1 MQFTSTRNSNLKVSF
16 SQAVRDC
23 IPDDGGVFVPSSI
36 EDMRRWIYYIDETTS
51 FASIAG
57 SLTSA
62 LMHEEFSPIICETIA
77 TAAFPVEPVVKQL
90 GGSLFMTEMYH
101 GFTGCHRDYGV
112 SYLVSY
118 LETTLQLKGG
128 KAVFLDFTH
137 GGLGALLSKIL
148 KGKKNIKA
156 VLVYQKGTVRGL
168 DEESLVWNGGN
179 IYPVEMEES
188 EAEIKAA
195 ISEVFADREF
205 VQTNG
210 LTVANTTNVCRLL
223 GQIFFF
229 PYSFAQVKKKF
240 NGEFYYAM
248 GAGNYG
254 SLMAGLYSWRFALPV
269 NGFYVPSTTALAR
282 SANGSPVVLDSLVD
296 LKVRGE
302 TNPAV
307 PANLERLESFFGKN
321 EMMMRNF
328 IYPCDV
334 SEEQRDAAAKELYMK
349 YGIFA
354 DKETASAYAVVKDNC
369 SEVFDEDGAFILTAY
384 NHPSLSSD
392 YCRHVIGEAPEMPDE
407 IKASFVPVQ
416 LGRPVIASVEELKKI
431 AGSLFN
437 AANPS

>member
-179 IYPVEMEES
+179 IYPVEMEGS

-195 ISEVFADREF
+195 IYEVFADREF

-354 DKETASAYAVVKDNC
+354 DKETASAYAVVKENC

-416 LGRPVIASVEELKKI
+416 LRRPVIASVEELKKI

>member
-90 GGSLFMTEMYH
+90 DGSLFMTEMYH

-128 KAVFLDFTH
+128 NAVFLDFTH
-137 GGLGALLSKIL
+137 GGLGVLLSKIL
-148 KGKKNIKA
+148 NGKKNIKA
-156 VLVYQKGTVRGL
+156 VLVYKKGTVRGL

-179 IYPVEMEES
+179 IYPVEMEGS

-205 VQTNG
+205 VQANG

-354 DKETASAYAVVKDNC
+354 DKETASAYAVVKENC

-416 LGRPVIASVEELKKI
+416 LRRPVIASVEELKKI

>member
-77 TAAFPVEPVVKQL
+77 TAAFPVEPVVKRL
-90 GGSLFMTEMYH
+90 DGSLFMTEMYH

-179 IYPVEMEES
+179 IYPVEMEGS

-354 DKETASAYAVVKDNC
+354 DKETASAYAVVKENC

-416 LGRPVIASVEELKKI
+416 LRRPVIASVEELKKI

>member
-1 MQFTSTRNSNLKVSF
+1 MLFTSTRNNDLKVSF

-36 EDMRRWIYYIDETTS
+36 EDMRRWIYYIDETTP

-77 TAAFPVEPVVKQL
+77 TAAFPVEPVVRQL
-90 GGSLFMTEMYH
+90 DGSLFMTEMYH

-112 SYLVSY
+112 SYLCSY

-128 KAVFLDFTH
+128 KAVFVDFTH
-137 GGLGALLSKIL
+137 GGLGALMSKIL

-156 VLVYQKGTVRGL
+156 VLVYKKGTVRGL
-168 DEESLVWNGGN
+168 DEESLAWNGGN
-179 IYPVEMEES
+179 IYPVEMEGT

-195 ISEVFADREF
+195 ISKVFGDRSF
-205 VQTNG
+205 VQQHG

-229 PYSFAQVKKKF
+229 PYSFAQVKNKF

-269 NGFYVPSTTALAR
+269 NGFYVPSTSSLAR
-282 SANGSPVVLDSLVD
+282 SPSGAPVVLDSLVD
-296 LKVRGE
+296 LKARGE
-302 TNPAV
+302 ANPAV

-321 EMMMRNF
+321 ELMMRNF
-328 IYPCDV
+328 VYPVDV

-354 DKETASAYAVVKDNC
+354 DKDTASAYAAVKENS

-392 YCRHVIGEAPEMPDE
+392 YCRHVIGEAPEMPE
-407 IKASFVPVQ
+407 NIKEAQKPVQ
-416 LGRPVIASVEELKKI
+416 LGRPVITSADELKKI
-431 AGSLFN
+431 VENL
-437 AANPS
+437 

>member
-90 GGSLFMTEMYH
+90 DGSLFMTEMYH

-179 IYPVEMEES
+179 IYPVEMEGS

-302 TNPAV
+302 TNPAI

-328 IYPCDV
+328 MYPCDV

-354 DKETASAYAVVKDNC
+354 DKETASAYAVVKENC

-407 IKASFVPVQ
+407 IKASFVPVE
-416 LGRPVIASVEELKKI
+416 LKRPVVSNASEIRKI
-431 AGSLFN
+431 IESLWK
-437 AANPS
+437 

>member
-1 MQFTSTRNSNLKVSF
+1 MQFTSTRNNNLKVSF

-36 EDMRRWIYYIDETTS
+36 EDMRRWIYYIDETTP

-77 TAAFPVEPVVKQL
+77 TAAFPTEPVVKQL
-90 GGSLFMTEMYH
+90 DGSLFMTEMYH

-156 VLVYQKGTVRGL
+156 VLVYKKGTVRGL
-168 DEESLVWNGGN
+168 DEESLAWNGGN
-179 IYPVEMEES
+179 IYPVEMEGS

-205 VQTNG
+205 VQANG

-229 PYSFAQVKKKF
+229 PYSFAQVKNKF

-254 SLMAGLYSWRFALPV
+254 SLIAGLYSWRFALPV
-269 NGFYVPSTTALAR
+269 NGFYVPSTAALAR
-282 SANGSPVVLDSLVD
+282 SANGAPVVLDSLVD
-296 LKVRGE
+296 LKARGE
-302 TNPAV
+302 TNPAI

-354 DKETASAYAVVKDNC
+354 DKETASAYAVVKENC

-392 YCRHVIGEAPEMPDE
+392 YCRHVIGEAPAMPDE

-416 LGRPVIASVEELKKI
+416 LGRPVIASVDELKKI

-437 AANPS
+437 ATNPS

>member
-90 GGSLFMTEMYH
+90 DGSLFMTEMYH

-148 KGKKNIKA
+148 NGKKNIKA

-179 IYPVEMEES
+179 IYPVEMEGS

-354 DKETASAYAVVKDNC
+354 DKETASAYAVVKENC

>member
-1 MQFTSTRNSNLKVSF
+1 MQFTSTRNNNLTVSF

-23 IPDDGGVFVPSSI
+23 IPDDGGVFVPSTI
-36 EDMRRWIYYIDETTS
+36 EDMRRWIYYIDETTP

-90 GGSLFMTEMYH
+90 DGSLFMTEMYH

-128 KAVFLDFTH
+128 KAVFVDFTH

-156 VLVYQKGTVRGL
+156 VLVYKKGTVRGL
-168 DEESLVWNGGN
+168 DEDSLAWNGGN
-179 IYPVEMEES
+179 IYPVEMEGS

-229 PYSFAQVKKKF
+229 PYSFAQVKNKF
-240 NGEFYYAM
+240 NGELYYAM

-254 SLMAGLYSWRFALPV
+254 SLIAGLYSWRFALPV
-269 NGFYVPSTTALAR
+269 NGFYVPSTAALAR
-282 SANGSPVVLDSLVD
+282 SANGAPVVLDSIVELE
-296 LKVRGE
+296 KRGE
-302 TNPAV
+302 TNPAI

-334 SEEQRDAAAKELYMK
+334 SEAQRDAAAKELYMK

-354 DKETASAYAVVKDNC
+354 DKDTAA
-369 SEVFDEDGAFILTAY
+369 T
-384 NHPSLSSD
+384 
-392 YCRHVIGEAPEMPDE
+392 
-407 IKASFVPVQ
+407 
-416 LGRPVIASVEELKKI
+416 
-431 AGSLFN
+431 
-437 AANPS
+437 

>member
-90 GGSLFMTEMYH
+90 DGSLFMTEMYH

-179 IYPVEMEES
+179 IYPVEMEGS

-205 VQTNG
+205 VQANG

-354 DKETASAYAVVKDNC
+354 DKETASAYAVVKENC

-416 LGRPVIASVEELKKI
+416 LRRPVIASVEELKKI

>member
-179 IYPVEMEES
+179 IYPVEMEGS

-416 LGRPVIASVEELKKI
+416 LRRPVIASVEELKKI

>member
-118 LETTLQLKGG
+118 LETTLQFKGG

-179 IYPVEMEES
+179 IYPVEMEGS

-195 ISEVFADREF
+195 IYEVFADREF

-354 DKETASAYAVVKDNC
+354 DKETASAYAVVKENC
-369 SEVFDEDGAFILTAY
+369 SDVFDEDGAFILTAY

-416 LGRPVIASVEELKKI
+416 LRRPVIASVEELKKI

>member
-23 IPDDGGVFVPSSI
+23 IPDVGGVFVPSSI

-90 GGSLFMTEMYH
+90 DDSLFMTEMYH

-168 DEESLVWNGGN
+168 DEESLIWNGGN
-179 IYPVEMEES
+179 IYPVEMEGS

>member
-90 GGSLFMTEMYH
+90 DGSLFMTEMYH

-179 IYPVEMEES
+179 IYPVEMEGS

-254 SLMAGLYSWRFALPV
+254 SLMAGLYSRRFALPV

-354 DKETASAYAVVKDNC
+354 DKETASAYAVVKENC

-416 LGRPVIASVEELKKI
+416 LRRPVIASVEELKKI
-431 AGSLFN
+431 AGRLFN

>member
-51 FASIAG
+51 FSSIAG

-90 GGSLFMTEMYH
+90 DGSLFMTEMYH

-148 KGKKNIKA
+148 KDKKNIKA

-179 IYPVEMEES
+179 IYPVEMEGS

-205 VQTNG
+205 VQANG

-354 DKETASAYAVVKDNC
+354 DKETASAYAVVKENC

-407 IKASFVPVQ
+407 IKASFVPVE
-416 LGRPVIASVEELKKI
+416 LKRPVVSNASEIRKI
-431 AGSLFN
+431 IEGLWK
-437 AANPS
+437 

>member
-90 GGSLFMTEMYH
+90 DGSLFMTEMYH

-179 IYPVEMEES
+179 IYPVEMEGS

-205 VQTNG
+205 VQANG

-354 DKETASAYAVVKDNC
+354 DKETASAYAVVKENC

-407 IKASFVPVQ
+407 IKASFVPVE
-416 LGRPVIASVEELKKI
+416 LKRPVVSNASEIRKI
-431 AGSLFN
+431 IESLWK
-437 AANPS
+437 

>member
-90 GGSLFMTEMYH
+90 DGSLFMTEMYH

-179 IYPVEMEES
+179 IYPVEMEGS

-205 VQTNG
+205 VQANG

-302 TNPAV
+302 TNPAI

-354 DKETASAYAVVKDNC
+354 DKETASAYAVVKENC
-369 SEVFDEDGAFILTAY
+369 SDVFDEDGAFILTAY

-416 LGRPVIASVEELKKI
+416 LRRPVIASVEELKKI

>member
-1 MQFTSTRNSNLKVSF
+1 MQFTSTRNNNLTVSF

-23 IPDDGGVFVPSSI
+23 IPDDGGVFVPSTI
-36 EDMRRWIYYIDETTS
+36 EDMRRWIYYIDETTP

-90 GGSLFMTEMYH
+90 DGSLFMTEMYH

-128 KAVFLDFTH
+128 KAVFVDFTH

-156 VLVYQKGTVRGL
+156 VLVYKKGTVRGL
-168 DEESLVWNGGN
+168 DEDSLAWNGGN
-179 IYPVEMEES
+179 IYPVEMEGS
-188 EAEIKAA
+188 EAEIKAT

-229 PYSFAQVKKKF
+229 PYSFAQVKNKF
-240 NGEFYYAM
+240 NGELYYAM

-254 SLMAGLYSWRFALPV
+254 SLIAGLYSWRFALPV
-269 NGFYVPSTTALAR
+269 NGFYVPSTAALAR
-282 SANGSPVVLDSLVD
+282 SANGAPVVLDSIVELE
-296 LKVRGE
+296 KRGE
-302 TNPAV
+302 TNPAI

-334 SEEQRDAAAKELYMK
+334 SEAQRDAAAKELYMK

-354 DKETASAYAVVKDNC
+354 DKDTASAYAVVKENC
-369 SEVFDEDGAFILTAY
+369 SEVYDEDGAFILTAY

-392 YCRHVIGEAPEMPDE
+392 YCRHVIGEAPEMPE
-407 IKASFVPVQ
+407 NIKEAQQPVQ
-416 LGRPVIASVEELKKI
+416 LGRPVIASVEELKRI

-437 AANPS
+437 AADPS

>member
-90 GGSLFMTEMYH
+90 DGSLFMTEMYH

-118 LETTLQLKGG
+118 LETTLHLKGG

-179 IYPVEMEES
+179 IYPVEMEGS

-354 DKETASAYAVVKDNC
+354 DKETASAYAVVKENC

-407 IKASFVPVQ
+407 IKASFVPVE
-416 LGRPVIASVEELKKI
+416 LKRPVVSNASEIRKI
-431 AGSLFN
+431 IEGLWK
-437 AANPS
+437 

>member
-148 KGKKNIKA
+148 KDKKNIKA

-179 IYPVEMEES
+179 IYPVEMEGS

-354 DKETASAYAVVKDNC
+354 DKETASAYAVVKENC

-416 LGRPVIASVEELKKI
+416 LRRPVIASVEELKKI

>member
-1 MQFTSTRNSNLKVSF
+1 MQFTSTRNNNLKVSF

-148 KGKKNIKA
+148 NGKKNIKA

-179 IYPVEMEES
+179 IYPVEMEGS

-302 TNPAV
+302 TNPAI

-354 DKETASAYAVVKDNC
+354 DKETASAYAVVKENC
-369 SEVFDEDGAFILTAY
+369 SDVFDEDGAFILTAY

-416 LGRPVIASVEELKKI
+416 LRRPVIASVEELKKI

>member
-1 MQFTSTRNSNLKVSF
+1 MQFTSTRNSNLTVSF

-51 FASIAG
+51 FSSIAG

-77 TAAFPVEPVVKQL
+77 TAAFPTEPVVRQL
-90 GGSLFMTEMYH
+90 DGSLFMTEMYH

-128 KAVFLDFTH
+128 KAVFVDFTH
-137 GGLGALLSKIL
+137 GGLGALMSKIL

-156 VLVYQKGTVRGL
+156 VLVYKKGTVRGL
-168 DEESLVWNGGN
+168 DPESLAWNGGN
-179 IYPVEMEES
+179 IYPVEMEGS

-195 ISEVFADREF
+195 ISEIFADREF
-205 VQTNG
+205 VQTHG

-229 PYSFAQVKKKF
+229 PYSFAQVKNKF

-254 SLMAGLYSWRFALPV
+254 SLIAGLYSWRFALPV
-269 NGFYVPSTTALAR
+269 NGCYVPSTPSLAR
-282 SANGSPVVLDSLVD
+282 SATGNPVVLDSLVD
-296 LKVRGE
+296 LKARGE
-302 TNPAV
+302 ANPAV

-328 IYPCDV
+328 IFPYDV
-334 SEEQRDAAAKELYMK
+334 SEAQRDAAAKELYMK

-354 DKETASAYAVVKDNC
+354 DKDTASAYAVVKENC
-369 SEVFDEDGAFILTAY
+369 SEVFD
-384 NHPSLSSD
+384 
-392 YCRHVIGEAPEMPDE
+392 
-407 IKASFVPVQ
+407 
-416 LGRPVIASVEELKKI
+416 
-431 AGSLFN
+431 
-437 AANPS
+437 

>member
-1 MQFTSTRNSNLKVSF
+1 MKFTSTRNSNLKVSF

-90 GGSLFMTEMYH
+90 DGSLFMTEMYH

-118 LETTLQLKGG
+118 LETTLQFKGG

-168 DEESLVWNGGN
+168 DEESLAWNDGN
-179 IYPVEMEES
+179 IYPVEMEGS

-205 VQTNG
+205 VQANG

-354 DKETASAYAVVKDNC
+354 DKETASAYAVVKENC

-392 YCRHVIGEAPEMPDE
+392 YCRHVIGEAPEMPNE

-416 LGRPVIASVEELKKI
+416 LRRPVIASVEELKKI

>member
-90 GGSLFMTEMYH
+90 DGSLFMTEMYH

-179 IYPVEMEES
+179 IYPVEMEGS

-354 DKETASAYAVVKDNC
+354 DKETASAYAVVKENC
-369 SEVFDEDGAFILTAY
+369 SDVFDEDGAFILTAY

-416 LGRPVIASVEELKKI
+416 LRRPVIASVEELKKI

>member
-179 IYPVEMEES
+179 IYPVEMEGS

-354 DKETASAYAVVKDNC
+354 DKETASAYAVVKENC
-369 SEVFDEDGAFILTAY
+369 SEVFDENGAFILTAY

-416 LGRPVIASVEELKKI
+416 LRRPVIASVEELKKI

>member
-1 MQFTSTRNSNLKVSF
+1 MKFTSTRNSNLKVSF

-90 GGSLFMTEMYH
+90 DGSLFMTEMYH

-168 DEESLVWNGGN
+168 DEESLAWNDGN
-179 IYPVEMEES
+179 IYPVEMEGS

-354 DKETASAYAVVKDNC
+354 DKETASAYAVVKENC

-407 IKASFVPVQ
+407 IKASFVPVE
-416 LGRPVIASVEELKKI
+416 LKRPVVSNASEIRKI
-431 AGSLFN
+431 IEGLWK
-437 AANPS
+437 

>member
-179 IYPVEMEES
+179 IYPVEMEGS

-354 DKETASAYAVVKDNC
+354 DKETASAYAVVKENC

-407 IKASFVPVQ
+407 IKASFVPVE
-416 LGRPVIASVEELKKI
+416 LKRPVVSNASEIRKI
-431 AGSLFN
+431 IEGLWK
-437 AANPS
+437 

>member
-1 MQFTSTRNSNLKVSF
+1 MKFTSTRNSNLKVSF

-90 GGSLFMTEMYH
+90 DGSLFMTEMYH

-118 LETTLQLKGG
+118 LETTLQFKGG

-168 DEESLVWNGGN
+168 DEESLAWNDGN
-179 IYPVEMEES
+179 IYPVEMEGS

-205 VQTNG
+205 VQANG

-354 DKETASAYAVVKDNC
+354 DKETASAYAVVKENC

-416 LGRPVIASVEELKKI
+416 LRRPVIASVEELKKI
-431 AGSLFN
+431 AGRLFN

>member
-90 GGSLFMTEMYH
+90 DGSLFMTEMYH

-112 SYLVSY
+112 SYLLSY

-148 KGKKNIKA
+148 NGKKNIKA

-179 IYPVEMEES
+179 IYPVEMEGS

-354 DKETASAYAVVKDNC
+354 DKETASAYAVVKENC

-416 LGRPVIASVEELKKI
+416 LRRPVIASVEELKKI

>member
-90 GGSLFMTEMYH
+90 DGSLFMTEMYH

-168 DEESLVWNGGN
+168 DEESLAWNGGN
-179 IYPVEMEES
+179 IYPVEMEGS

-354 DKETASAYAVVKDNC
+354 DKETASAYAVVKENC

-416 LGRPVIASVEELKKI
+416 LRRPVIASVEELKKI

>member
-90 GGSLFMTEMYH
+90 DGSLFMTEMYH

-179 IYPVEMEES
+179 IYPVEMEGS
-188 EAEIKAA
+188 EDEIKAA
-195 ISEVFADREF
+195 VSEVFADREF

-254 SLMAGLYSWRFALPV
+254 SLIAGLYSWRFALPV

-354 DKETASAYAVVKDNC
+354 DKETASAYAVVKENC

-416 LGRPVIASVEELKKI
+416 LRRPVIASVEELKKI

>member
-90 GGSLFMTEMYH
+90 DGSLFMTEMYH

-179 IYPVEMEES
+179 IYPVEMEGS

-296 LKVRGE
+296 LKVRVE

-354 DKETASAYAVVKDNC
+354 DKETASAYAVVKENC

-416 LGRPVIASVEELKKI
+416 LRRPVIASVEELKKI
-431 AGSLFN
+431 AGRLFN

>member
-90 GGSLFMTEMYH
+90 DGSLFMTEMYH

-179 IYPVEMEES
+179 IYPVEMEGS

-334 SEEQRDAAAKELYMK
+334 SEAQRDAAAKELYMK

-354 DKETASAYAVVKDNC
+354 DKETASAYAVVKENC

>member
-112 SYLVSY
+112 SYLLSY

-354 DKETASAYAVVKDNC
+354 DKETASAYAVVKENC

-416 LGRPVIASVEELKKI
+416 LRRPVIASVEELKKI

>member
-168 DEESLVWNGGN
+168 DEESLIWNGGN
-179 IYPVEMEES
+179 IYPVEMEGS

-334 SEEQRDAAAKELYMK
+334 SEAQRDAAAKELYMK

-354 DKETASAYAVVKDNC
+354 DKETASAYAVVKENC

-416 LGRPVIASVEELKKI
+416 LRRPVIASVEELKKI

>member
-112 SYLVSY
+112 SYLLSY

-354 DKETASAYAVVKDNC
+354 DKETASAYAVVKENC

-416 LGRPVIASVEELKKI
+416 LRRPVIASVEELKKI
-431 AGSLFN
+431 AGRLFN